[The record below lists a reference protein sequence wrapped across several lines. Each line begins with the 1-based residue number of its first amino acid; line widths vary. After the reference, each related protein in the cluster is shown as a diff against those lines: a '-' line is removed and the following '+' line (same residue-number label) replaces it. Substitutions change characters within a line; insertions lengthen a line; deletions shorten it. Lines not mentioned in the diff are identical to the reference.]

1 MGITRASKKKETK
14 SANMETTVKEY
25 CLHCNTDVTGDGIE
39 ALGCEI
45 CDQWSC
51 RDCIKV
57 PPDVYRYLE
66 QNTEAFP
73 FICKVCTPKLPEFKE
88 MVEVKQKIASIDKK
102 QQEDNNRITALELQV
117 AELLKAKSKNT
128 EDVQQINL
136 TISEMKASTLSQ
148 EDFPELLAAN
158 PPQKL
163 VEMISKQVQ
172 PSLKPMINTEISER
186 DQIDAIKHNLMIS
199 GIAESVNDEEDST
212 RFTQMIKDEMDLI
225 VEVESVERIQ
235 RKTETD
241 EPKLLRVVFKDMKM
255 RKGIL
260 SKATTLR
267 NSANEHV
274 KKKVYIRPE
283 LTKKQ
288 LEESKNLSTQLRAKR
303 AEAEN
308 QGRTFKIY
316 RGKIIETT
324 LPTPEIETQE

>member
-1 MGITRASKKKETK
+1 MGLNRATRSRKSKSESKET
-14 SANMETTVKEY
+14 AKEY
-25 CLHCNTDVTGDGIE
+25 CLHCKTDVTGDEIE

-51 RDCIKV
+51 RNCIKV
-57 PPDVYRYLE
+57 PTDVYRYLE

-88 MVEVKQKIASIDKK
+88 MVEVKQKIALIEHK
-102 QQEDNNRITALELQV
+102 QQQDHDRITALELQLE
-117 AELLKAKSKNT
+117 ELLKDKKKNT
-128 EDVQQINL
+128 EDVQQIHVTL
-136 TISEMKASTLSQ
+136 SEMKANSISQ

-158 PPQKL
+158 PPQML

-199 GIAESVNDEEDST
+199 GIAEGLNEREDST

-225 VEVESVERIQ
+225 VEVESVERVQ
-235 RKTETD
+235 RKTETE
-241 EPKLLRVVFKDMKM
+241 EPKLLRVVLKDMKM

-267 NSANEHV
+267 NSGNEHI
-274 KKKVYIRPE
+274 KTKVYIRPD

-288 LEESKNLSTQLRAKR
+288 LEESKNLTTQLRAKR
-303 AEAEN
+303 TEN
-308 QGRTFKIY
+308 PGRTFKIY

-324 LPTPEIETQE
+324 LPPPATES